1 MSENDNNGSDNKV
14 IFLGEAGV
22 GKTSLM
28 KVSIGEKFDEVYNS
42 SISLSFNPKEILY
55 NNKKYI
61 FNLWD
66 TIGQEKYKS
75 LTKIFYKKSK
85 LVIFVYDITN
95 RKSFENLNYWV
106 QSVNDELAN
115 EKHIKAIVGNKSDL
129 YLKEE
134 VSETEGKQYASEKNA
149 KFKLCSAKSDPLS
162 FTKFLDELCIDIVK
176 EENKGK
182 DGDKNN
188 VKLNKK
194 DNTNV
199 KKKKKFC

>member
-1 MSENDNNGSDNKV
+1 MSEKDDNGSENKV

-22 GKTSLM
+22 GKTSLL
-28 KVSIGEKFDEVYNS
+28 KVSIGETFNEVYSS

-85 LVIFVYDITN
+85 LVIFVYDITSK
-95 RKSFENLNYWV
+95 KSFENLNYWI
-106 QSVNDELAN
+106 QSVNEELSN
-115 EKHIKAIVGNKSDL
+115 EKYIKAIVGNKSDL

-134 VSETEGKQYASEKNA
+134 VNEAEGKQYANENNA
-149 KFKLCSAKSDPLS
+149 KFKLCSAKTDPLS
-162 FTKFLDELCIDIVK
+162 FTKFLEELCIDVMK
-176 EENKGK
+176 EENIGK
-182 DGDKNN
+182 EGGKKNVKINKKNN
-188 VKLNKK
+188 
-194 DNTNV
+194 NV
-199 KKKKKFC
+199 KKKRIC

>member
-1 MSENDNNGSDNKV
+1 MSEKDDNGSENKV

-22 GKTSLM
+22 GKTSLL
-28 KVSIGEKFDEVYNS
+28 KVSIGETFNEVYSS

-85 LVIFVYDITN
+85 LVIFVYDITSK
-95 RKSFENLNYWV
+95 KSFENLKYWI
-106 QSVNDELAN
+106 QSVNEELSN
-115 EKHIKAIVGNKSDL
+115 EKYIKAIVGNKSDL

-134 VSETEGKQYASEKNA
+134 VSEAEGKQYASENNA
-149 KFKLCSAKSDPLS
+149 KFKLCSAKTDPLS
-162 FTKFLDELCIDIVK
+162 FTKFLEELCIDVMK
-176 EENKGK
+176 EENIGK
-182 DGDKNN
+182 EGGKKNVKINKKNN
-188 VKLNKK
+188 
-194 DNTNV
+194 NV
-199 KKKKKFC
+199 KKKRIC